1 LNAVFETARLRAR
14 TLTMKRISKY
24 ALAAASLVLV
34 GFAAPAAAG
43 DPLIDGL
50 AAADRGDLATAIR
63 LLRPLADQGDAV
75 IQGTLA
81 DMYYQGGGGVPQSY
95 MIAASWYRRAADQY
109 EPSSQYKLG
118 LMYVNGLGVP
128 QDYVLAHMW
137 FNLAAAMEYKYAAT
151 NRDMLAAKMTPEQIA
166 EAQKLAREWEAKFLI
181 TGSGR

>member
-1 LNAVFETARLRAR
+1 MT
-14 TLTMKRISKY
+14 RISKY
-24 ALAAASLVLV
+24 ALAAALLVWV

-50 AAADRGDLATAIR
+50 AAAGPRRPCDRNTT
-63 LLRPLADQGDAV
+63 LRPLADRGDAV

-81 DMYYQGGGGVPQSY
+81 DMYFRGGGGVLQSY

-118 LMYVNGLGVP
+118 SMYANGLGVP

-181 TGSGR
+181 SGSGR